1 MLPTPSPSFS
11 PSFPASTGTTSMEYD
26 DIQPI
31 DITGSTATLDL
42 AGNPSGQAAAA
53 DLPLSPIP
61 PLDLGVPYIR
71 GRACRSGLM
80 VDEPLP
86 ASGVPPEM
94 PADVTTGMPS
104 GMASGMASGLSSGV
118 TTGISSGMPPGMASE
133 VAPASDVLELDTSKT
148 TPLEVFPSG
157 SQSAEKPFPDI
168 SFPMQDSVQPM
179 DGDKNLLE

>member
-42 AGNPSGQAAAA
+42 AGNASGQPAAP
-53 DLPLSPIP
+53 DLPSSPIP

-71 GRACRSGLM
+71 GGACWSGFM

-94 PADVTTGMPS
+94 PADVAS
-104 GMASGMASGLSSGV
+104 GMASGMPAGLSSDV
-118 TTGISSGMPPGMASE
+118 TAGMPSGISSEMPSE

-157 SQSAEKPFPDI
+157 SQSAERPFPDI

>member
-53 DLPLSPIP
+53 DLPSSPIP

-104 GMASGMASGLSSGV
+104 GMPAGLSSDV
-118 TTGISSGMPPGMASE
+118 TAGISSGMPSGMASE

-157 SQSAEKPFPDI
+157 SQSAERPFPDI

>member
-1 MLPTPSPSFS
+1 
-11 PSFPASTGTTSMEYD
+11 
-26 DIQPI
+26 
-31 DITGSTATLDL
+31 
-42 AGNPSGQAAAA
+42 
-53 DLPLSPIP
+53 
-61 PLDLGVPYIR
+61 
-71 GRACRSGLM
+71 M

-94 PADVTTGMPS
+94 PADVAS
-104 GMASGMASGLSSGV
+104 GMASGMPAGLSSDV
-118 TTGISSGMPPGMASE
+118 TAGMPSGISSEMPSE

-157 SQSAEKPFPDI
+157 SQSAERPFPDI

>member
-31 DITGSTATLDL
+31 DITG
-42 AGNPSGQAAAA
+42 NPSGQAAAA
-53 DLPLSPIP
+53 DLPSSPIP

-157 SQSAEKPFPDI
+157 SQSAERPFPDI

>member
-53 DLPLSPIP
+53 DLPSSPIP

-104 GMASGMASGLSSGV
+104 GMPSGLSAGV
-118 TTGISSGMPPGMASE
+118 TTGISSEMPSGMASE

>member
-42 AGNPSGQAAAA
+42 AGNASGQPAAP
-53 DLPLSPIP
+53 DLPSSPIP

-71 GRACRSGLM
+71 GGACWSGFM

-94 PADVTTGMPS
+94 PADVTTGMP
-104 GMASGMASGLSSGV
+104 SGMASGLSSGV

-157 SQSAEKPFPDI
+157 SQSAERPFPDI

>member
-94 PADVTTGMPS
+94 PADVTTGM
-104 GMASGMASGLSSGV
+104 AS
-118 TTGISSGMPPGMASE
+118 GISSEMPSE

-157 SQSAEKPFPDI
+157 SQSAERPFPDI

>member
-104 GMASGMASGLSSGV
+104 GMASGLSSGV

-157 SQSAEKPFPDI
+157 SQSAERPFPDI

>member
-104 GMASGMASGLSSGV
+104 GMPAGLSSDV
-118 TTGISSGMPPGMASE
+118 TAGISSGMPPGMASE

-157 SQSAEKPFPDI
+157 SQSAERPFPDI